1 MSKIV
6 SLQTNAS
13 KVALAGLLAASLC
26 GGSMMV
32 GASTAYAGEVTISNT
47 ATETDANALSYNAT
61 KLFNATN
68 NADGS
73 VSSITWVNDDT
84 KNAVLG
90 VITAN
95 DPAYAGGTNAQA
107 AAEWIASKVTG
118 TDSTTIV
125 DASSIANQIAV
136 AVSGKAATKTL
147 GSGTATTLES
157 GYWLFVTNSNSTR
170 NAVDNAGTSPIFAV
184 VGGGA
189 LTITPKTGTPT
200 VNKTIKNDQTD
211 KYGKVADSQV
221 GQVVE
226 YELAGTV
233 ASNIATY
240 STYSYTFTDK
250 LSAGIELTSTDDV
263 KVTIDGTDVTAKATI
278 GYADN
283 NLTVAFDNLLAAKSG
298 INASSNVA
306 VTYKAKLTSAAVIGG
321 AGNPNTV
328 TLTYSNNPNTDSN
341 NPNTDSKGTST
352 PSTARDYAFKLHLVN
367 SDKAT
372 NQKLAGAKFTIQATG
387 ADDAESKNLYVQVD
401 GTLGPQAY
409 EFKTGAD
416 GTFDVA
422 GLDAGTYTV
431 TEVAAPPAAGSPD
444 AAYKPLS
451 SPFTFTIAPEY
462 NADTQ
467 ALTNLRLTVEGNAN
481 AIAGLDTSDNN
492 TLDADDGSAVN
503 TANGMVNVTVANE
516 KAIKLPLTGEQ
527 GIALVMG
534 AGLVIVAVSAVS
546 LSRRRR
552 EED

>member
-1 MSKIV
+1 MYKMV

-47 ATETDANALSYNAT
+47 ADANALSYNAF
-61 KLFNATN
+61 KLFNATKN
-68 NADGS
+68 DDGS
-73 VSSITWVNDDT
+73 VSSITWVNDDI
-84 KNAVLG
+84 KNAVLD

-95 DPAYAGGTNAQA
+95 DPAYTGGTNAQA

-118 TDSTTIV
+118 TGSTTIV

-136 AVSGKAATKTL
+136 AVSGKAATETL

-157 GYWLFVTNSNSTR
+157 GYWLFVTNVKSTGEV
-170 NAVDNAGTSPIFAV
+170 VDNAGTSPIFAV
-184 VGGGA
+184 VGGDA

-200 VNKTIKNDQTD
+200 VNKTIKNDQAGE
-211 KYGKVADSQV
+211 YSKVADSQV

-226 YELAGTV
+226 YKLAGTV

-240 STYSYTFTDK
+240 STYSYRFDDE

-263 KVTIDGTDVTAKATI
+263 KVTIDGTDVTAKADI
-278 GYADN
+278 HYAHN
-283 NLTVAFDNLLAAKSG
+283 TLTVAFDNLLAAKDG
-298 INASSNVA
+298 INASSNVT

-321 AGNPNTV
+321 AGNSNTV
-328 TLTYSNNPNTDSN
+328 TLRYSNNPGTKSE
-341 NPNTDSKGTST
+341 GTST
-352 PSTARDYAFKLHLVN
+352 SSTARDYAFKLHLVK

-372 NQKLAGAKFTIQATG
+372 NQKLAGAKFTIQPTEANG
-387 ADDAESKNLYVQVD
+387 AESKNLYVQAD
-401 GTLGPQAY
+401 GTLDQRVY
-409 EFKTGAD
+409 EFETGAD

-431 TEVAAPPAAGSPD
+431 TEVAVPSAAGSPD

-451 SPFTFTIAPEY
+451 SSFTFTIAPEY

-467 ALTNLRLTVEGNAN
+467 ALTNLGLTVAGNAN

-492 TLDADDGSAVN
+492 TLDADNGSAVN
-503 TANGMVNVTVANE
+503 TAHGMVNVTVANE

-534 AGLVIVAVSAVS
+534 AGLVIVAVSAMS

>member
-1 MSKIV
+1 MYKMV

-32 GASTAYAGEVTISNT
+32 GASTAYAGEVTISKT
-47 ATETDANALSYNAT
+47 ATETDANALSYNAF
-61 KLFNATN
+61 KLFNATKN
-68 NADGS
+68 DDGR
-73 VSSITWVNDDT
+73 VSNITWVNDDI

-90 VITAN
+90 VITAK
-95 DPAYAGGTNAQA
+95 DPAYTGGTNAQA

-118 TDSTTIV
+118 TGSTTIV

-136 AVSGKAATKTL
+136 AVSGKTATETL

-250 LSAGIELTSTDDV
+250 LSTGIELTSTDDV
-263 KVTIDGTDVTAKATI
+263 KVIIDDTDVTAKATI

-283 NLTVAFDNLLAAKSG
+283 NLTVAFNNLLDAKGG
-298 INASSNVA
+298 INANSNVT

-328 TLTYSNNPNTDSN
+328 TLTYSN

-372 NQKLAGAKFTIQATG
+372 NQKLAGAKFTIQPTEANG
-387 ADDAESKNLYVQVD
+387 AGSKNLYVQAD

-431 TEVAAPPAAGSPD
+431 TEVAVPSAAGSSD

-451 SPFTFTIAPEY
+451 SSFTFTIAPEY

-467 ALTNLRLTVEGNAN
+467 ALTNLGLTVEGNAN

>member
-1 MSKIV
+1 MYKMV

-32 GASTAYAGEVTISNT
+32 GASTAYAGEVTISKT
-47 ATETDANALSYNAT
+47 ATETGENVLSYNAF
-61 KLFNATN
+61 KLFNATKN
-68 NADGS
+68 DDGS
-73 VSSITWVNDDT
+73 VSNITWVNDDI

-95 DPAYAGGTNAQA
+95 DPAYAGGINAQA

-118 TDSTTIV
+118 TGSTTIV

-136 AVSGKAATKTL
+136 AVSGKAATETL

-157 GYWLFVTNSNSTR
+157 GYWLFVTNFNSTQGV
-170 NAVDNAGTSPIFAV
+170 VDNAGTSPIFAV
-184 VGGGA
+184 VGGDA

-211 KYGKVADSQV
+211 EYGKVADSQV

-263 KVTIDGTDVTAKATI
+263 KVTIDDTDVTAKATI

-283 NLTVAFDNLLAAKSG
+283 NLTVAFNNLLAAKDG
-298 INASSNVA
+298 INANSKVT

-328 TLTYSNNPNTDSN
+328 TLTYSNNPNTNSE
-341 NPNTDSKGTST
+341 GTSI

-387 ADDAESKNLYVQVD
+387 ADDAGSKNLYVQAD

-431 TEVAAPPAAGSPD
+431 TEVAVPSATGSPD
-444 AAYKPLS
+444 VAYKPLS
-451 SPFTFTIAPEY
+451 SSFTFTIVPEY

-467 ALTNLRLTVEGNAN
+467 ALTNLGLTVEGNAN

-503 TANGMVNVTVANE
+503 TAHGMVNVTVANE

-534 AGLVIVAVSAVS
+534 AGLVIVAVSAMS

>member
-1 MSKIV
+1 MYKMV

-32 GASTAYAGEVTISNT
+32 GASTAYAGEVTINNT
-47 ATETDANALSYNAT
+47 ADANALSYNAF
-61 KLFNATN
+61 KLFNATKN
-68 NADGS
+68 DDGS
-73 VSSITWVNDDT
+73 VSSITWVNDDI

-95 DPAYAGGTNAQA
+95 DPAYTGGTNAQA

-118 TDSTTIV
+118 TDRTTII

-136 AVSGKAATKTL
+136 AVSGKAATETL

-157 GYWLFVTNSNSTR
+157 GYWLFVTNFNSTQ
-170 NAVDNAGTSPIFAV
+170 NAVDKAGTSPIFAV
-184 VGGGA
+184 VGGDA

-200 VNKTIKNDQTD
+200 VNKTIKNDQAGE
-211 KYGKVADSQV
+211 YGKVADSQV

-226 YELAGTV
+226 YKLAGTV

-240 STYSYTFTDK
+240 STYSYTFTDE

-263 KVTIDGTDVTAKATI
+263 KVAIDGTDVTAKATI
-278 GYADN
+278 GYADKK
-283 NLTVAFDNLLAAKSG
+283 LTVAFNNLFAAKDG
-298 INASSNVA
+298 INASSNVT

-321 AGNPNTV
+321 AGNSNTV
-328 TLTYSNNPNTDSN
+328 TLTYSNNPNTNSE
-341 NPNTDSKGTST
+341 GTST
-352 PSTARDYAFKLHLVN
+352 SSAARDYAFKLHLVK

-372 NQKLAGAKFTIQATG
+372 NQKLAGAKFTIQPTEANG
-387 ADDAESKNLYVQVD
+387 AESKNLYVQAD
-401 GTLGPQAY
+401 GTLDQRAY
-409 EFKTGAD
+409 EFETGAD

-431 TEVAAPPAAGSPD
+431 TEVAVPSAAGSPD

-451 SPFTFTIAPEY
+451 SSFTFTIAPEY

-467 ALTNLRLTVEGNAN
+467 ALTNLGLTVAGNAN

-503 TANGMVNVTVANE
+503 IANGMINVTVANE

>member
-1 MSKIV
+1 MYKMV

-32 GASTAYAGEVTISNT
+32 GASTAYAGEVTISKT
-47 ATETDANALSYNAT
+47 ATETDANALSYNAF
-61 KLFNATN
+61 KLFNATKN
-68 NADGS
+68 DDGS
-73 VSSITWVNDDT
+73 VSSITWVNDDI

-95 DPAYAGGTNAQA
+95 DPAYTGGTNAQA

-118 TDSTTIV
+118 TGSTTIV

-136 AVSGKAATKTL
+136 AVSGKAATETL

-184 VGGGA
+184 VGGDA

-200 VNKTIKNDQTD
+200 VNKTIKNDQAGE
-211 KYGKVADSQV
+211 YGKVADSQV

-226 YELAGTV
+226 YKLAGTV

-240 STYSYTFTDK
+240 STYSYTFTDE
-250 LSAGIELTSTDDV
+250 LSAGIELTSINDV

-278 GYADN
+278 GYADKK
-283 NLTVAFDNLLAAKSG
+283 LTVAFNNLFAAKDG
-298 INASSNVA
+298 INANSKVT

-321 AGNPNTV
+321 AGNSNTV
-328 TLTYSNNPNTDSN
+328 TLTYSNNPNTNSE
-341 NPNTDSKGTST
+341 GTST
-352 PSTARDYAFKLHLVN
+352 SSAARDYAFKLHLVK

-372 NQKLAGAKFTIQATG
+372 NQKLAGAKFTIQPTEANG
-387 ADDAESKNLYVQVD
+387 AESKNLYVQAD
-401 GTLGPQAY
+401 GTLDQRAH
-409 EFKTGAD
+409 EFETSAD

-431 TEVAAPPAAGSPD
+431 TEVAVPSAAGSPD

-451 SPFTFTIAPEY
+451 SSFTFTIAPEY
-462 NADTQ
+462 NEDTQ
-467 ALTNLRLTVEGNAN
+467 ALTNLGLTVAGNAN

-503 TANGMVNVTVANE
+503 IANGMVNVTVANE

>member
-1 MSKIV
+1 MHKMV

-32 GASTAYAGEVTISNT
+32 GASTAYAGEVTISKT
-47 ATETDANALSYNAT
+47 ATETDANALSYNAF

-68 NADGS
+68 NDDGS
-73 VSSITWVNDDT
+73 VSNITWVNDDT
-84 KNAVLG
+84 KNAVLD

-118 TDSTTIV
+118 TGSTTIV

-136 AVSGKAATKTL
+136 AVSGKAATETL

-157 GYWLFVTNSNSTR
+157 GYWLFVTNSNSTKG
-170 NAVDNAGTSPIFAV
+170 AVDNAGTSPIFAV
-184 VGGGA
+184 VGGNA

-200 VNKTIKNDQTD
+200 VNKTIKSDQAGE
-211 KYGKVADSQV
+211 YGKVADSQV

-226 YELAGTV
+226 YKLAGTV

-240 STYSYTFTDK
+240 STYSYTFTDE
-250 LSAGIELTSTDDV
+250 LSAGIELTSTKEV
-263 KVTIDGTDVTAKATI
+263 KVTIDNTDVTAKADI
-278 GYADN
+278 HYADN
-283 NLTVAFDNLLAAKSG
+283 KLTVAFDNLFAAKDG
-298 INASSNVA
+298 INANSNVT
-306 VTYKAKLTSAAVIGG
+306 VTYRAKLTSAAVIGG
-321 AGNPNTV
+321 AGNSNTV
-328 TLTYSNNPNTDSN
+328 ALTYSN

-352 PSTARDYAFKLHLVN
+352 LSAARDYAFKLHLVK

-387 ADDAESKNLYVQVD
+387 ADGAGSKNLYVQAD
-401 GTLGPQAY
+401 GTLGPDAHKF
-409 EFKTGAD
+409 ETGTD

-431 TEVAAPPAAGSPD
+431 TEVAAPSAAGSPD

-451 SPFTFTIAPEY
+451 SSFTFTIAPEY
-462 NADTQ
+462 DADTQ
-467 ALTNLRLTVEGNAN
+467 ALTNLGLTVAGNAN

-503 TANGMVNVTVANE
+503 TAHGMVNVTVANE

-534 AGLVIVAVSAVS
+534 AGLVIVAVSAMS

>member
-1 MSKIV
+1 MYKMV
-6 SLQTNAS
+6 SLQMNAS

-32 GASTAYAGEVTISNT
+32 GASTAYAGEVTISKT
-47 ATETDANALSYNAT
+47 ATETDANALSYNAF
-61 KLFNATN
+61 KLFNATKN
-68 NADGS
+68 DDGS
-73 VSSITWVNDDT
+73 VSSITWVNDDI

-90 VITAN
+90 VIKEH

-118 TDSTTIV
+118 TGSTTIV

-157 GYWLFVTNSNSTR
+157 GYWLFVTNSKSTNER
-170 NAVDNAGTSPIFAV
+170 VDNAGTSPIFAV
-184 VGGGA
+184 VGGDA

-200 VNKTIKNDQTD
+200 VNKTIKNDQAGE
-211 KYGKVADSQV
+211 YSKVADSQV

-226 YELAGTV
+226 YKLAGTV

-240 STYSYTFTDK
+240 STYSYRFDDE

-263 KVTIDGTDVTAKATI
+263 KVTIDGTDVTAKADI
-278 GYADN
+278 HYAHN
-283 NLTVAFDNLLAAKSG
+283 TLTVAFDNLLAAKDG
-298 INASSNVA
+298 INASSNVT

-321 AGNPNTV
+321 AGNSNTV
-328 TLTYSNNPNTDSN
+328 TLRYSNNPGTKSE
-341 NPNTDSKGTST
+341 GTST
-352 PSTARDYAFKLHLVN
+352 SSTARDYAFKLHLVK

-372 NQKLAGAKFTIQATG
+372 NQKLAGAKFTIQPTEANG
-387 ADDAESKNLYVQVD
+387 AESNDLYVQAD
-401 GTLGPQAY
+401 GTLDQRAY
-409 EFKTGAD
+409 GFETGAD

-431 TEVAAPPAAGSPD
+431 TEVAVPSAAGSPD
-444 AAYKPLS
+444 VAYKPLS
-451 SPFTFTIAPEY
+451 SSFTFTIVPEY

-467 ALTNLRLTVEGNAN
+467 ALTNLGLTVAGNAN

-503 TANGMVNVTVANE
+503 TAHGMVNVTVANE
-516 KAIKLPLTGEQ
+516 KTIKLPLTGEQ

-534 AGLVIVAVSAVS
+534 AGLVIVAVSAMS

>member
-1 MSKIV
+1 MYKMI
-6 SLQTNAS
+6 SLKTNAP

-26 GGSMMV
+26 GGSMMA
-32 GASTAYAGEVTISNT
+32 GASTAYAGDVTINKT
-47 ATETDANALSYNAT
+47 ATETDANALSYNAF

-73 VSSITWVNDDT
+73 VSDITWANDDI

-95 DPAYAGGTNAQA
+95 DPAYAGTTAQA

-136 AVSGKAATKTL
+136 AVSGKAVTKTL
-147 GSGTATTLES
+147 DSGKAAALES
-157 GYWLFVTNSNSTR
+157 GYWLFVTNSNSTQ
-170 NAVDNAGTSPIFAV
+170 NVVDNAGTSPIFAV
-184 VGGGA
+184 VGGDA

-200 VNKTIKNDQTD
+200 VDKTIKNDQTGE
-211 KYGKVADSQV
+211 YGKVADSQV

-226 YELAGTV
+226 YKLAGTV

-240 STYSYTFTDK
+240 STYSYTFTDE

-263 KVTIDGTDVTAKATI
+263 KVAIDGTDVTAKAAI

-283 NLTVAFDNLLAAKSG
+283 KLTVAFDNLLKAKDG
-298 INASSNVA
+298 INASSKVV

-328 TLTYSNNPNTDSN
+328 TLEYSNNPGTKSE
-341 NPNTDSKGTST
+341 GTST
-352 PSTARDYAFKLHLVN
+352 PSTARDYAFKLHLVK

-387 ADDAESKNLYVQVD
+387 ADDAGSKDLYVQAD
-401 GTLGPQAY
+401 GTLGKDAY
-409 EFKTGAD
+409 EFETGAD

-431 TEVAAPPAAGSPD
+431 KEVAVPQAAGSPD

-451 SPFTFTIAPEY
+451 SAFTFTIAPEY
-462 NADTQ
+462 DADTQ
-467 ALTNLRLTVEGNAN
+467 ALTNLGLTVAGNAN
-481 AIAGLDTSDNN
+481 AIAGLDTRDNN
-492 TLDADDGSAVN
+492 ILDADDGSA
-503 TANGMVNVTVANE
+503 ANAADGVVNVTVANE

-527 GIALVMG
+527 GIALAMG

>member
-1 MSKIV
+1 MYKMV

-32 GASTAYAGEVTISNT
+32 GASTAYAGEVTIGKT

-73 VSSITWVNDDT
+73 VSDITWVNDDT
-84 KNAVLG
+84 KNAVLD
-90 VITAN
+90 VIKEH
-95 DPAYAGGTNAQA
+95 DPAYAGTTAQA
-107 AAEWIASKVTG
+107 AAEWIASKVAG

-136 AVSGKAATKTL
+136 AVSGKAATETL

-157 GYWLFVTNSNSTR
+157 GYWLFVTNSNSTQ

-184 VGGGA
+184 VGGDA

-200 VNKTIKNDQTD
+200 VNKTIKNDQTGE
-211 KYGKVADSQV
+211 YGKVADSQV

-283 NLTVAFDNLLAAKSG
+283 NLTVAFDNDNLLAAKDG
-298 INASSNVA
+298 INANSKVT

-328 TLTYSNNPNTDSN
+328 TLTYSN

-387 ADDAESKNLYVQVD
+387 ADDAGSKNLYVQAD

-409 EFKTGAD
+409 EFEIGAD

-431 TEVAAPPAAGSPD
+431 TEVAVPSAAGSPD
-444 AAYKPLS
+444 VAYKPLS
-451 SPFTFTIAPEY
+451 SSFTFTIAPEY

-467 ALTNLRLTVEGNAN
+467 ALTNLGLTVAGNAN
-481 AIAGLDTSDNN
+481 AIAGLDTSNNN

-503 TANGMVNVTVANE
+503 TAHGMVNVTVANE

>member
-1 MSKIV
+1 MYKMV

-32 GASTAYAGEVTISNT
+32 GASTAYAGEVTISKT

-73 VSSITWVNDDT
+73 VSNITWVNDDT
-84 KNAVLG
+84 KNAVLD
-90 VITAN
+90 VIKKH

-118 TDSTTIV
+118 TDSTTII

-136 AVSGKAATKTL
+136 AVSGKAATETL

-157 GYWLFVTNSNSTR
+157 GYWLFVTNFNSTQG
-170 NAVDNAGTSPIFAV
+170 AVDNAGTSPIFAV
-184 VGGGA
+184 VGGDA

-200 VNKTIKNDQTD
+200 VNKTIKNDQTGE
-211 KYGKVADSQV
+211 YGKVADSQV

-226 YELAGTV
+226 YKLAGTV

-240 STYSYTFTDK
+240 STYSYRFDDE
-250 LSAGIELTSTDDV
+250 LSDGIELTSTDDV
-263 KVTIDGTDVTAKATI
+263 KVTIDGTDVTAKADI
-278 GYADN
+278 HYAHN
-283 NLTVAFDNLLAAKSG
+283 TLTVAFDNLLAAKDG
-298 INASSNVA
+298 INASSNVT

-321 AGNPNTV
+321 AGNSNTV
-328 TLTYSNNPNTDSN
+328 TLRYSNNPGTKSE
-341 NPNTDSKGTST
+341 GTST
-352 PSTARDYAFKLHLVN
+352 SSTTRDYAFKLHLVK

-372 NQKLAGAKFTIQATG
+372 NQKLAGAKFTIQATEANG
-387 ADDAESKNLYVQVD
+387 AESKNLYVQAD
-401 GTLGPQAY
+401 GTLDQRAY
-409 EFKTGAD
+409 EFETGAD

-431 TEVAAPPAAGSPD
+431 TEVAVPSAAGSPD
-444 AAYKPLS
+444 AVYKRLS
-451 SPFTFTIAPEY
+451 SSFTFTIAPEY

-503 TANGMVNVTVANE
+503 TAHGMVNVTVANE

>member
-1 MSKIV
+1 MHKMV

-32 GASTAYAGEVTISNT
+32 GVSTAYAGEVTINNT
-47 ATETDANALSYNAT
+47 ADANALSYNAF
-61 KLFNATN
+61 KLFNATKN
-68 NADGS
+68 DDGS

-95 DPAYAGGTNAQA
+95 DPAYAGTTAQA
-107 AAEWIASKVTG
+107 AAEWIASKVAG

-136 AVSGKAATKTL
+136 AVSGKAATETL
-147 GSGTATTLES
+147 GSGTAITLES
-157 GYWLFVTNSNSTR
+157 GYWLFVTNSNSTQ

-184 VGGGA
+184 VGGDA

-200 VNKTIKNDQTD
+200 VNKTIKNDQTGE
-211 KYGKVADSQV
+211 YGKVADSQV

-283 NLTVAFDNLLAAKSG
+283 NLTVAFDNDNLFDAKGG
-298 INASSNVA
+298 INANSKVTVA
-306 VTYKAKLTSAAVIGG
+306 YKAKLTSAAVIGG

-328 TLTYSNNPNTDSN
+328 TLTYSN

-387 ADDAESKNLYVQVD
+387 ADDAESKNLYVQAD
-401 GTLGPQAY
+401 GTLGPDAH

-431 TEVAAPPAAGSPD
+431 TEVAVPSATGSPD
-444 AAYKPLS
+444 VAYKPLS
-451 SPFTFTIAPEY
+451 SSFTFTIVPEY

-467 ALTNLRLTVEGNAN
+467 ALTNLGLTVAGNAN

>member
-1 MSKIV
+1 MYKMV

-32 GASTAYAGEVTISNT
+32 GVSTAYAGEVTISKT
-47 ATETDANALSYNAT
+47 ATETDANALSYNAF
-61 KLFNATN
+61 KLFNATKN
-68 NADGS
+68 DDGS
-73 VSSITWVNDDT
+73 VSSITWVNDDI

-90 VITAN
+90 VIKKH

-118 TDSTTIV
+118 TGSTTIV

-157 GYWLFVTNSNSTR
+157 GYWLFVTNSNSTQ

-184 VGGGA
+184 VGGDA
-189 LTITPKTGTPT
+189 LTITSKTGTPT
-200 VNKTIKNDQTD
+200 VNKTIKNDQAD

-283 NLTVAFDNLLAAKSG
+283 TLTVAFDNLFAAKGG
-298 INASSNVA
+298 INANSKVT
-306 VTYKAKLTSAAVIGG
+306 VTYRAKLTSAAVIGG

-328 TLTYSNNPNTDSN
+328 TLTYSN

-387 ADDAESKNLYVQVD
+387 ADDAGSKNLYVQAD

-409 EFKTGAD
+409 KFEIGAD

-431 TEVAAPPAAGSPD
+431 TEVAVPSAAGSPD

-451 SPFTFTIAPEY
+451 SSFTFTIAPEY

-467 ALTNLRLTVEGNAN
+467 ALTNLGLTVAGNVN

-492 TLDADDGSAVN
+492 TLDADNGSAVD
-503 TANGMVNVTVANE
+503 TAHGMVNVTVANE

-534 AGLVIVAVSAVS
+534 AGLVIVAVSAMS

>member
-1 MSKIV
+1 MYKMV

-32 GASTAYAGEVTISNT
+32 GASTAYAGEVTISKT
-47 ATETDANALSYNAT
+47 ATETDANALSYNAF
-61 KLFNATN
+61 KLFNATKN
-68 NADGS
+68 DDGS

-95 DPAYAGGTNAQA
+95 DPAYAGTTAQA

-118 TDSTTIV
+118 TGSTTIV

-170 NAVDNAGTSPIFAV
+170 NAVDKAGTSPIFAV
-184 VGGGA
+184 VGGDA

-200 VNKTIKNDQTD
+200 VNKTIKNDQTG

-250 LSAGIELTSTDDV
+250 LSAGIELTSINDV

-278 GYADN
+278 GYADS
-283 NLTVAFDNLLAAKSG
+283 NLTVAFDNLLDAKGG
-298 INASSNVA
+298 INANSNVT
-306 VTYKAKLTSAAVIGG
+306 VTYRAKLTSAAVIGG

-328 TLTYSNNPNTDSN
+328 TLTYSNNPNTNSE
-341 NPNTDSKGTST
+341 GTSI

-387 ADDAESKNLYVQVD
+387 ADDAESKNLYVQAD
-401 GTLGPQAY
+401 GTLGPDAY
-409 EFKTGAD
+409 EFKIGTD

-431 TEVAAPPAAGSPD
+431 TEVAVPSAAGSPD

-451 SPFTFTIAPEY
+451 SSFTFTIAPEY

-467 ALTNLRLTVEGNAN
+467 ALTNLGLTVAGNAN

-492 TLDADDGSAVN
+492 TLDADNGSAVN

-534 AGLVIVAVSAVS
+534 AGLVIVAVSAAS

>member
-1 MSKIV
+1 MYKMV

-32 GASTAYAGEVTISNT
+32 GASTAYAGEVTISKT

-73 VSSITWVNDDT
+73 VSNITWVNDDT
-84 KNAVLG
+84 KNAVLD
-90 VITAN
+90 VIKKH

-118 TDSTTIV
+118 TGSTTIV

-136 AVSGKAATKTL
+136 AVSGKTVTETL
-147 GSGTATTLES
+147 DSGKKITLES
-157 GYWLFVTNSNSTR
+157 GYWLFVTNVKSTGE
-170 NAVDNAGTSPIFAV
+170 AVDKAGTSPIFAV
-184 VGGGA
+184 VGGDA

-211 KYGKVADSQV
+211 EYGKVADSQV

-283 NLTVAFDNLLAAKSG
+283 NLTVAFDNLLAAKDG
-298 INASSNVA
+298 INANSNVT

-328 TLTYSNNPNTDSN
+328 TLTYSNNPNTNSE
-341 NPNTDSKGTST
+341 GTST

-387 ADDAESKNLYVQVD
+387 ADDAGSKNLYVQAD
-401 GTLGPQAY
+401 GTLGKQAH
-409 EFKTGAD
+409 EFEIGAD

-431 TEVAAPPAAGSPD
+431 TEVAVPSAAGSSD
-444 AAYKPLS
+444 VAYKPLS

-462 NADTQ
+462 NADTR
-467 ALTNLRLTVEGNAN
+467 ALTNLGLTVAGNAN

-534 AGLVIVAVSAVS
+534 AGLVIVAVSAMS

>member
-1 MSKIV
+1 MYKMV

-32 GASTAYAGEVTISNT
+32 GASTAYAGQVTISNT
-47 ATETDANALSYNAT
+47 ADANALSYNAF
-61 KLFNATN
+61 KLFNATKN
-68 NADGS
+68 DDGS
-73 VSSITWVNDDT
+73 VSSITWVNDDI

-118 TDSTTIV
+118 TDRTTIV

-136 AVSGKAATKTL
+136 AVSGKAATETL

-157 GYWLFVTNSNSTR
+157 GYWLFVTNSNSTKD
-170 NAVDNAGTSPIFAV
+170 AVNKAGTSPIFAV
-184 VGGGA
+184 VGGDA

-240 STYSYTFTDK
+240 RTYSYTFTDE
-250 LSAGIELTSTDDV
+250 LSAGIELTSTKEV
-263 KVTIDGTDVTAKATI
+263 KVTIDNTDVTAKADI
-278 GYADN
+278 HYADN
-283 NLTVAFDNLLAAKSG
+283 NLTVAFDNLFAAKGG
-298 INASSNVA
+298 INANSKVTVA
-306 VTYKAKLTSAAVIGG
+306 YKAKLTSAAVIGG

-328 TLTYSNNPNTDSN
+328 TLTYSN

-372 NQKLAGAKFTIQATG
+372 NQKLAGAKFTIQPTEANG
-387 ADDAESKNLYVQVD
+387 AGSKNLYVQAD

-409 EFKTGAD
+409 EFKTSTD

-431 TEVAAPPAAGSPD
+431 TEVAVPSAAGSPD
-444 AAYKPLS
+444 AVYKPLS
-451 SPFTFTIAPEY
+451 SSFTFTIAPEY

-467 ALTNLRLTVEGNAN
+467 ALTNLRLTVAGNAN

-527 GIALVMG
+527 GIALVMD

>member
-1 MSKIV
+1 MHKMV

-32 GASTAYAGEVTISNT
+32 GASTAYAGEVTISKT
-47 ATETDANALSYNAT
+47 ATETDANALSYNAF
-61 KLFNATN
+61 KLFNATKN
-68 NADGS
+68 DDGS
-73 VSSITWVNDDT
+73 VSSITWVNDDI
-84 KNAVLG
+84 KNAVRG

-118 TDSTTIV
+118 TGSTTIV

-136 AVSGKAATKTL
+136 AVSGKAAATETL

-157 GYWLFVTNSNSTR
+157 GYWLFVTNSNSTQ

-184 VGGGA
+184 VGGDA

-221 GQVVE
+221 GQDVE

-250 LSAGIELTSTDDV
+250 LSAGIELTRINDV
-263 KVTIDGTDVTAKATI
+263 KVAIDGTDVTAEATI

-283 NLTVAFDNLLAAKSG
+283 TLTVAFDNLFAAKGG
-298 INASSNVA
+298 INANSKVT

-328 TLTYSNNPNTDSN
+328 TLTYSNNPNTDT
-341 NPNTDSKGTST
+341 NTDSKGTST

-372 NQKLAGAKFTIQATG
+372 NQKLAGAKFTIQPTEANG
-387 ADDAESKNLYVQVD
+387 AGSKNLYVQAD

-409 EFKTGAD
+409 EFKTSAD

-431 TEVAAPPAAGSPD
+431 TEVAVPSAAGSPD
-444 AAYKPLS
+444 VAYKPLS
-451 SPFTFTIAPEY
+451 SSFTFTIAPEY

-467 ALTNLRLTVEGNAN
+467 TLTNLGLTVAGNAN
-481 AIAGLDTSDNN
+481 AIAGLDTSNNN

-503 TANGMVNVTVANE
+503 TAHGMVNVTVANE

-534 AGLVIVAVSAVS
+534 AGLVIVAVSAMS

>member
-1 MSKIV
+1 M
-6 SLQTNAS
+6 
-13 KVALAGLLAASLC
+13 
-26 GGSMMV
+26 
-32 GASTAYAGEVTISNT
+32 
-47 ATETDANALSYNAT
+47 
-61 KLFNATN
+61 
-68 NADGS
+68 
-73 VSSITWVNDDT
+73 
-84 KNAVLG
+84 
-90 VITAN
+90 
-95 DPAYAGGTNAQA
+95 
-107 AAEWIASKVTG
+107 
-118 TDSTTIV
+118 
-125 DASSIANQIAV
+125 
-136 AVSGKAATKTL
+136 SGKAATETL

-184 VGGGA
+184 VGGDA

-200 VNKTIKNDQTD
+200 VNKTIKNDQTGE
-211 KYGKVADSQV
+211 YGKVADSQV

-226 YELAGTV
+226 YKLAGTV

-240 STYSYTFTDK
+240 STYSYTFTDE

-263 KVTIDGTDVTAKATI
+263 KVTIDGIDVTANAAI
-278 GYADN
+278 GYAHN
-283 NLTVAFDNLLAAKSG
+283 KLTVAFDNLFAAKDGIDANG
-298 INASSNVA
+298 INANSNVT

-321 AGNPNTV
+321 AGNSNTV
-328 TLTYSNNPNTDSN
+328 ALTYSN

-352 PSTARDYAFKLHLVN
+352 SSAARDYAFRLHLVK

-387 ADDAESKNLYVQVD
+387 ADGAESNDLYVQAD
-401 GTLGPQAY
+401 GTLGPDAH
-409 EFKTGAD
+409 EFETGAD

-431 TEVAAPPAAGSPD
+431 TEVAAPSAAGSPD
-444 AAYKPLS
+444 AAYKLLS
-451 SPFTFTIAPEY
+451 SSFTFTIVPEY

-492 TLDADDGSAVN
+492 TLDADNGSAVN
-503 TANGMVNVTVANE
+503 AAKGVVNVTVANE

-534 AGLVIVAVSAVS
+534 VGLVIVAVSAVS

>member
-1 MSKIV
+1 M
-6 SLQTNAS
+6 
-13 KVALAGLLAASLC
+13 
-26 GGSMMV
+26 
-32 GASTAYAGEVTISNT
+32 
-47 ATETDANALSYNAT
+47 
-61 KLFNATN
+61 
-68 NADGS
+68 
-73 VSSITWVNDDT
+73 
-84 KNAVLG
+84 G
-90 VITAN
+90 VITEK

-118 TDSTTIV
+118 TGSTTIV

-136 AVSGKAATKTL
+136 AVSGKSVTETL

-157 GYWLFVTNSNSTR
+157 GYWLFVTNADSTKD
-170 NAVDNAGTSPIFAV
+170 AVNKAGTSPIFAV
-184 VGGGA
+184 VGGNA

-200 VNKTIKNDQTD
+200 VNKTIKNDQTGE
-211 KYGKVADSQV
+211 YGKVADSQV

-226 YELAGTV
+226 YKLTGTV

-240 STYSYTFTDK
+240 STYSYTFTDE
-250 LSAGIELTSTDDV
+250 LSAGIKLTSTDDV
-263 KVTIDGTDVTAKATI
+263 KVTIDGIDVTANAAI
-278 GYADN
+278 HYADTDN
-283 NLTVAFDNLLAAKSG
+283 KLTVAFDNLFTAKAG
-298 INASSNVA
+298 INANSNVT

-321 AGNPNTV
+321 AGNSNTV
-328 TLTYSNNPNTDSN
+328 ALTYSN

-352 PSTARDYAFKLHLVN
+352 SSAARDYAFRLHLVK

-387 ADDAESKNLYVQVD
+387 ADGAESNDRYVQAD
-401 GTLGPQAY
+401 GTLGPDAY
-409 EFKTGAD
+409 KFETRAD

-431 TEVAAPPAAGSPD
+431 TEVAAPSAAGSPD

-451 SPFTFTIAPEY
+451 STFTFTIAPEY

-467 ALTNLRLTVEGNAN
+467 ALTNLGLTVAGNAN

-492 TLDADDGSAVN
+492 TLDADNGSA
-503 TANGMVNVTVANE
+503 ANAADGVVNVTVANE

>member
-1 MSKIV
+1 MYKMV

-32 GASTAYAGEVTISNT
+32 GASTAYAGEVTISKT
-47 ATETDANALSYNAT
+47 ATETGENALSYNAC
-61 KLFNATN
+61 KLFNATKN
-68 NADGS
+68 DDGS
-73 VSSITWVNDDT
+73 VSNITWVNDDI

-95 DPAYAGGTNAQA
+95 DPAYAGTTAQA

-118 TDSTTIV
+118 TGSTTIV

-184 VGGGA
+184 VGGDA

-250 LSAGIELTSTDDV
+250 LSAGIELTSTDYV
-263 KVTIDGTDVTAKATI
+263 KVAIDGTDVTAKATI

-283 NLTVAFDNLLAAKSG
+283 TLTVAFDNLLAAKDG
-298 INASSNVA
+298 INANSNVT

-328 TLTYSNNPNTDSN
+328 TLTYSNNPNTNSE
-341 NPNTDSKGTST
+341 GTSI

-387 ADDAESKNLYVQVD
+387 ADDAGSKNLYVQAD

-431 TEVAAPPAAGSPD
+431 TEVAVPSAAGSPD

-451 SPFTFTIAPEY
+451 SSFTFTIAPEY

-467 ALTNLRLTVEGNAN
+467 TLTNLGLTVAGNAN
-481 AIAGLDTSDNN
+481 AIAGLDTSNNN

-503 TANGMVNVTVANE
+503 TAHGMVNVTVANE

-534 AGLVIVAVSAVS
+534 AGLVIVAVSAMS

>member
-1 MSKIV
+1 MYKMA

-32 GASTAYAGEVTISNT
+32 GASTAYAGEVTISKT

-61 KLFNATN
+61 KLFNATK

-73 VSSITWVNDDT
+73 VSDITWVNDDI

-90 VITAN
+90 VIKKH
-95 DPAYAGGTNAQA
+95 DPAYAGTTAQA
-107 AAEWIASKVTG
+107 AAEWIASKVAGTG
-118 TDSTTIV
+118 STTIV

-136 AVSGKAATKTL
+136 AVSGKAVTETL

-157 GYWLFVTNSNSTR
+157 GYWLFVTNSNSTQ

-184 VGGGA
+184 VGGDA

-200 VNKTIKNDQTD
+200 VDKTIKNDQTD
-211 KYGKVADSQV
+211 EYGKVADSQV
-221 GQVVE
+221 GQDVE

-250 LSAGIELTSTDDV
+250 LSAGIELTSINDV

-283 NLTVAFDNLLAAKSG
+283 KLTVAFDNLFAAKGG
-298 INASSNVA
+298 INANSKVTVA
-306 VTYKAKLTSAAVIGG
+306 YKAKLTSAAVIGG

-328 TLTYSNNPNTDSN
+328 TLTYSN

-372 NQKLAGAKFTIQATG
+372 NQKLAGAKFTIQPTEANG
-387 ADDAESKNLYVQVD
+387 AGSKNLYVQAD

-409 EFKTGAD
+409 EFKTSTD

-431 TEVAAPPAAGSPD
+431 TEVAVPSAAGSPD
-444 AAYKPLS
+444 VAYKPLS
-451 SPFTFTIAPEY
+451 SSFTFTIAPEY

-467 ALTNLRLTVEGNAN
+467 TLTNLGLTVAGNAN

-492 TLDADDGSAVN
+492 TLDADNDSAVD
-503 TANGMVNVTVANE
+503 TAHGMVNVTVANE

-534 AGLVIVAVSAVS
+534 AGLVIVAVSAMS

>member
-1 MSKIV
+1 MYKMV
-6 SLQTNAS
+6 ALQTNAS

-32 GASTAYAGEVTISNT
+32 GASTAYAGEVTISKT
-47 ATETDANALSYNAT
+47 ATETDANALSYNAF

-68 NADGS
+68 NDDGS
-73 VSSITWVNDDT
+73 VSDITWVNDDI
-84 KNAVLG
+84 KNAVLD

-118 TDSTTIV
+118 TGSTTIV

-157 GYWLFVTNSNSTR
+157 GYWLFVTNANSTKD
-170 NAVDNAGTSPIFAV
+170 AVNKAGTSPIFAV
-184 VGGGA
+184 VGGDA

-200 VNKTIKNDQTD
+200 VNKTIKSDQTGE
-211 KYGKVADSQV
+211 YGKVADSQV

-226 YELAGTV
+226 YKLAGTV

-240 STYSYTFTDK
+240 STYSYTFTDE

-263 KVTIDGTDVTAKATI
+263 KVTIDGTDVTANAAI
-278 GYADN
+278 GYADKK
-283 NLTVAFDNLLAAKSG
+283 LTVAFDNLLAAKDG
-298 INASSNVA
+298 INASSNVT

-321 AGNPNTV
+321 AGNSNTV
-328 TLTYSNNPNTDSN
+328 ALTYSN

-352 PSTARDYAFKLHLVN
+352 SSAARDYAFKLHLVK

-387 ADDAESKNLYVQVD
+387 ADGAGSNDRYVQAD
-401 GTLGPQAY
+401 GTLGPDAH
-409 EFKTGAD
+409 EFETGTD

-431 TEVAAPPAAGSPD
+431 KEVAVPSAAGSSD
-444 AAYKPLS
+444 AAYKQLS
-451 SPFTFTIAPEY
+451 SAFTFTIAPEY

-467 ALTNLRLTVEGNAN
+467 ALTNLGLTVAGNAN

-492 TLDADDGSAVN
+492 TLDADNGSA
-503 TANGMVNVTVANE
+503 ANADHGVVNVTVANE

>member
-1 MSKIV
+1 MHKMV

-32 GASTAYAGEVTISNT
+32 GASTAYAGEVTISKT
-47 ATETDANALSYNAT
+47 ATETDANALSYNAF
-61 KLFNATN
+61 KLFNATKN
-68 NADGS
+68 DDGS

-95 DPAYAGGTNAQA
+95 DPAYAGTTAQA
-107 AAEWIASKVTG
+107 AAEWIASKVAG

-136 AVSGKAATKTL
+136 AVSGKTVTKTL
-147 GSGTATTLES
+147 DSGTATTLES
-157 GYWLFVTNSNSTR
+157 GYWLFVTNFNSTQG
-170 NAVDNAGTSPIFAV
+170 AVDNAGTSPIFAV
-184 VGGGA
+184 VGGNA

-211 KYGKVADSQV
+211 EYGKVADSQV

-250 LSAGIELTSTDDV
+250 LSAGIELTSINDI

-283 NLTVAFDNLLAAKSG
+283 NLTVAFDNLLDAKGG
-298 INASSNVA
+298 INANSKVT

-321 AGNPNTV
+321 AGNSNTV
-328 TLTYSNNPNTDSN
+328 TLRYSNNPGTKSE
-341 NPNTDSKGTST
+341 GTST
-352 PSTARDYAFKLHLVN
+352 SSTARDYAFKLHLVK

-372 NQKLAGAKFTIQATG
+372 NQKLAGAKFTIQPTEANG
-387 ADDAESKNLYVQVD
+387 AESKNLYVQAD
-401 GTLGPQAY
+401 GTLDQRAY
-409 EFKTGAD
+409 EFETGAD

-431 TEVAAPPAAGSPD
+431 TEVAVPSAAGSPD

-451 SPFTFTIAPEY
+451 SSFTFTIAPEY

-467 ALTNLRLTVEGNAN
+467 TLTNLGLTVAGNAN

-534 AGLVIVAVSAVS
+534 AGLVIVAVSAMS

>member
-1 MSKIV
+1 MYKMV
-6 SLQTNAS
+6 SLQTNVP

-32 GASTAYAGEVTISNT
+32 GASTAYAGEVTISKT
-47 ATETDANALSYNAT
+47 ATETDENALSYNAF
-61 KLFNATN
+61 KLFNATKN
-68 NADGS
+68 DDGS

-84 KNAVLG
+84 RNAVLG

-95 DPAYAGGTNAQA
+95 DPAYAGTTAQA

-118 TDSTTIV
+118 TGSTTIV

-136 AVSGKAATKTL
+136 AVSGKTATETL

-157 GYWLFVTNSNSTR
+157 GYWLFVTDFNSTQ

-184 VGGGA
+184 VGGDA
-189 LTITPKTGTPT
+189 LTIIPKTGTPT

-250 LSAGIELTSTDDV
+250 LSTGIELTRINDV
-263 KVTIDGTDVTAKATI
+263 KVAIDGTDVTAEATI

-283 NLTVAFDNLLAAKSG
+283 NLTVAFDNLLAAKGG
-298 INASSNVA
+298 INANSKVT

-321 AGNPNTV
+321 VGNPNTV
-328 TLTYSNNPNTDSN
+328 TLTYSN

-387 ADDAESKNLYVQVD
+387 ADDTGSKDLYVQAD

-409 EFKTGAD
+409 EFKTSTD

-431 TEVAAPPAAGSPD
+431 TEVAVPPAAGSPD
-444 AAYKPLS
+444 APSPYKPLS
-451 SPFTFTIAPEY
+451 SSFTFTIAPEY

-467 ALTNLRLTVEGNAN
+467 ALTNLGLTVAGNAN

-534 AGLVIVAVSAVS
+534 AGLVIVAVSAMS

>member
-1 MSKIV
+1 
-6 SLQTNAS
+6 
-13 KVALAGLLAASLC
+13 
-26 GGSMMV
+26 MMV
-32 GASTAYAGEVTISNT
+32 GASTAYAGEVTISKT
-47 ATETDANALSYNAT
+47 ATETDANALSYNAF

-73 VSSITWVNDDT
+73 VSNITWVNDDI

-90 VITAN
+90 VIIAN

-118 TDSTTIV
+118 TGSTTIV

-136 AVSGKAATKTL
+136 AVSGKAVTETL
-147 GSGTATTLES
+147 ASGTATTLES
-157 GYWLFVTNSNSTR
+157 GYWLFVTNANSTKD
-170 NAVDNAGTSPIFAV
+170 AVNKAGTSPIFAV
-184 VGGGA
+184 VGGDA

-211 KYGKVADSQV
+211 EYGKVADSQV

-226 YELAGTV
+226 YKLAGTV

-283 NLTVAFDNLLAAKSG
+283 NLTVAFDNLLAAKDG
-298 INASSNVA
+298 INANSKVT

-328 TLTYSNNPNTDSN
+328 ALTYSN

-352 PSTARDYAFKLHLVN
+352 SSAAHDYAFKLHLVK

-387 ADDAESKNLYVQVD
+387 ADGAESNDPYVQAD
-401 GTLGPQAY
+401 GTLGQRAY

-431 TEVAAPPAAGSPD
+431 TEVAAPQAAGSPD

-451 SPFTFTIAPEY
+451 STFTFTIAPEY
-462 NADTQ
+462 DADTQ
-467 ALTNLRLTVEGNAN
+467 ALTNLGLTVAGNAN
-481 AIAGLDTSDNN
+481 AIAGLDASDNN
-492 TLDADDGSAVN
+492 TLDADNGSA
-503 TANGMVNVTVANE
+503 ANAADGVVNVTVANE

>member
-1 MSKIV
+1 MYKMV
-6 SLQTNAS
+6 SLQTNIP

-32 GASTAYAGEVTISNT
+32 GASTAYAGEVTIRNT
-47 ATETDANALSYNAT
+47 ADANALSYNAF
-61 KLFNATN
+61 KLFNATKN
-68 NADGS
+68 DDGS

-95 DPAYAGGTNAQA
+95 DPAYATLATPNAQA

-118 TDSTTIV
+118 TGSTTIV

-136 AVSGKAATKTL
+136 AVSGKTATETL

-157 GYWLFVTNSNSTR
+157 GYWLFVTNFNSTQ
-170 NAVDNAGTSPIFAV
+170 NAVDKAGTSPIFAV
-184 VGGGA
+184 VGGDA

-200 VNKTIKNDQTD
+200 VNKTIKNDQTGE
-211 KYGKVADSQV
+211 YGKVADSQV

-240 STYSYTFTDK
+240 STYSYTFTDE

-263 KVTIDGTDVTAKATI
+263 KVTIDGTDVTAKAAI
-278 GYADN
+278 HYADTDN
-283 NLTVAFDNLLAAKSG
+283 KLTVAFDNLFAAKDG
-298 INASSNVA
+298 INANSNVT

-321 AGNPNTV
+321 AGNSNTV
-328 TLTYSNNPNTDSN
+328 ALTYSN

-352 PSTARDYAFKLHLVN
+352 SSAARDYAFKLHLVK

-387 ADDAESKNLYVQVD
+387 ADGAESNDLYVQAD
-401 GTLGPQAY
+401 GTLGPDAHKF
-409 EFKTGAD
+409 ETRAD

-431 TEVAAPPAAGSPD
+431 TEVAVPSAAGSPD
-444 AAYKPLS
+444 VAYKPLS
-451 SPFTFTIAPEY
+451 SSFTFTIAPEY

-467 ALTNLRLTVEGNAN
+467 ALTNLGLTVAGNAN

-534 AGLVIVAVSAVS
+534 TGLVIVAVSAVS

>member
-1 MSKIV
+1 MHKMV

-32 GASTAYAGEVTISNT
+32 GASTAYAGEVTIGKT
-47 ATETDANALSYNAT
+47 ATETDANALSYNAF
-61 KLFNATN
+61 KLFNATKN
-68 NADGS
+68 DDGS

-90 VITAN
+90 VIRKH
-95 DPAYAGGTNAQA
+95 DPAYAGTTAQA

-118 TDSTTIV
+118 TGSTTIV

-136 AVSGKAATKTL
+136 AVSGKAAATKTL

-157 GYWLFVTNSNSTR
+157 GYWLFVTNSNSTQ

-184 VGGGA
+184 VGGDA

-221 GQVVE
+221 GQDVK

-263 KVTIDGTDVTAKATI
+263 KVAIDDTDVTAKATI

-283 NLTVAFDNLLAAKSG
+283 TLTVAFDNLFAAKGG
-298 INASSNVA
+298 INANSKVT

-328 TLTYSNNPNTDSN
+328 TLTYSNNPNTNSE
-341 NPNTDSKGTST
+341 GTST

-372 NQKLAGAKFTIQATG
+372 NQKLAGAKFTIQPTEANG
-387 ADDAESKNLYVQVD
+387 AGSKNLYVQAD

-409 EFKTGAD
+409 EFEIGAD

-431 TEVAAPPAAGSPD
+431 TEVAVPSAAGSPD
-444 AAYKPLS
+444 VAYKPLS
-451 SPFTFTIAPEY
+451 SSFTFTIAPEY

-467 ALTNLRLTVEGNAN
+467 ALTNLGLTVAGNAN
-481 AIAGLDTSDNN
+481 AIAGLDTSNNN

-503 TANGMVNVTVANE
+503 TAHGMVNVTVANE

>member
-1 MSKIV
+1 MI
-6 SLQTNAS
+6 
-13 KVALAGLLAASLC
+13 
-26 GGSMMV
+26 V
-32 GASTAYAGEVTISNT
+32 GASTAYAGEVTIGKT

-73 VSSITWVNDDT
+73 VSDITWVNDDT
-84 KNAVLG
+84 KNAVLD
-90 VITAN
+90 VIKEH

-125 DASSIANQIAV
+125 DASSIANEIATAARLASV
-136 AVSGKAATKTL
+136 TKTLDSGKAI
-147 GSGTATTLES
+147 TLES
-157 GYWLFVTNSNSTR
+157 GYWLFVTNVKSTGEV
-170 NAVDNAGTSPIFAV
+170 VDNAGTSPIFAV
-184 VGGGA
+184 VGGDA
-189 LTITPKTGTPT
+189 LIITPKTGTPT
-200 VNKTIKNDQTD
+200 VNKTIKNDQAGE
-211 KYGKVADSQV
+211 YSKVADSQV

-226 YELAGTV
+226 YKLAGTV

-240 STYSYTFTDK
+240 STYSYRFDDE

-263 KVTIDGTDVTAKATI
+263 KVTIDGTDVTAKADI
-278 GYADN
+278 HYAHN
-283 NLTVAFDNLLAAKSG
+283 TLTVAFDNLLAAKDG
-298 INASSNVA
+298 INASSNVT

-321 AGNPNTV
+321 AGNSNTV
-328 TLTYSNNPNTDSN
+328 TLRYSNNPGTKSE
-341 NPNTDSKGTST
+341 GTST
-352 PSTARDYAFKLHLVN
+352 SSTARDYAFKLHLVK

-372 NQKLAGAKFTIQATG
+372 NQKLAGAKFTIQPTEANG
-387 ADDAESKNLYVQVD
+387 AESKNLYVQAD
-401 GTLGPQAY
+401 GTLDQRVY
-409 EFKTGAD
+409 EFETGAD

-431 TEVAAPPAAGSPD
+431 TEVAVPSAAGSPD

-451 SPFTFTIAPEY
+451 SSFTFTIAPEY

-467 ALTNLRLTVEGNAN
+467 ALTNLGLTVAGNAN

-492 TLDADDGSAVN
+492 TLDADNGSAVN

-534 AGLVIVAVSAVS
+534 VGLVIVAVSAVS

>member
-1 MSKIV
+1 MYKMV

-32 GASTAYAGEVTISNT
+32 GASTAYAGEVIISNT
-47 ATETDANALSYNAT
+47 ADANALSYNAF
-61 KLFNATN
+61 KLFNATKN
-68 NADGS
+68 DDGS

-95 DPAYAGGTNAQA
+95 DPAYTGGTNAQA

-118 TDSTTIV
+118 TGSTTIV

-136 AVSGKAATKTL
+136 AVSGKAATETL

-157 GYWLFVTNSNSTR
+157 GYWLFVTNASSTQ
-170 NAVDNAGTSPIFAV
+170 NAVDKAGTSPIFAV
-184 VGGGA
+184 VGGDA

-221 GQVVE
+221 GQDVE
-226 YELAGTV
+226 YKLVGTV

-240 STYSYTFTDK
+240 STYSYTFTDE

-263 KVTIDGTDVTAKATI
+263 KVAIDGIDVTAKATI
-278 GYADN
+278 GYADKK
-283 NLTVAFDNLLAAKSG
+283 LTVAFDNLLDDNLLAAEHG
-298 INASSNVA
+298 INANSKVI
-306 VTYKAKLTSAAVIGG
+306 VTYKVKLTSAAVIGG
-321 AGNPNTV
+321 AGNSNTV
-328 TLTYSNNPNTDSN
+328 TLTYSNNPNTNSE
-341 NPNTDSKGTST
+341 GTST
-352 PSTARDYAFKLHLVN
+352 SSAARDYAFKLHLVK

-372 NQKLAGAKFTIQATG
+372 NQKLAGAKFTIQPTEANG
-387 ADDAESKNLYVQVD
+387 AESKNLYVQAD
-401 GTLGPQAY
+401 GTLDQRAH
-409 EFKTGAD
+409 EFETGAD

-431 TEVAAPPAAGSPD
+431 KEVAVPSAAGS
-444 AAYKPLS
+444 YKPLS
-451 SPFTFTIAPEY
+451 SSFTFTIAPEY

-467 ALTNLRLTVEGNAN
+467 ALTNLGLTVAGNAN

-503 TANGMVNVTVANE
+503 IANGMVNVTVANE

>member
-1 MSKIV
+1 MYKMV

-32 GASTAYAGEVTISNT
+32 GASTAYAGEVTINNT
-47 ATETDANALSYNAT
+47 ADANALSYNAT

-73 VSSITWVNDDT
+73 VSNITWVNDDT
-84 KNAVLG
+84 KNAVLD
-90 VITAN
+90 VIKKH

-118 TDSTTIV
+118 TDSTTII

-136 AVSGKAATKTL
+136 AVSGKAVTETL
-147 GSGTATTLES
+147 DSGKKITLES
-157 GYWLFVTNSNSTR
+157 GYWLFVTNFNPTQ
-170 NAVDNAGTSPIFAV
+170 NAVDKAGTSPIFAV

-200 VNKTIKNDQTD
+200 VNKTIKNDQTNE
-211 KYGKVADSQV
+211 YGKVADSQV

-240 STYSYTFTDK
+240 STYSYRFDDE
-250 LSAGIELTSTDDV
+250 LSDGIELTSTDDV
-263 KVTIDGTDVTAKATI
+263 KVTIDGTDVTAKADI
-278 GYADN
+278 HYAYN
-283 NLTVAFDNLLAAKSG
+283 KLTVAFDNLLAAKDG
-298 INASSNVA
+298 INASSNVT

-321 AGNPNTV
+321 AGNSNTV
-328 TLTYSNNPNTDSN
+328 TLRYSNNPGTKSE
-341 NPNTDSKGTST
+341 GTST
-352 PSTARDYAFKLHLVN
+352 SSTARDYAFKLHLVK

-372 NQKLAGAKFTIQATG
+372 NQKLAGAKFTIQPAEANG
-387 ADDAESKNLYVQVD
+387 AESKNLYVQAD
-401 GTLGPQAY
+401 GTLDQRAY
-409 EFKTGAD
+409 EFETGAD

-431 TEVAAPPAAGSPD
+431 TEVAVPSAAGSPD

-451 SPFTFTIAPEY
+451 SSFTFTIAPEY

-467 ALTNLRLTVEGNAN
+467 TLTNLGLTVAGNAN

-492 TLDADDGSAVN
+492 TLDADNGSAVN
-503 TANGMVNVTVANE
+503 AANGVVNVTVANE

-527 GIALVMG
+527 GIALAMG

>member
-1 MSKIV
+1 MYKMV

-47 ATETDANALSYNAT
+47 ADANALSYNAF
-61 KLFNATN
+61 KLFNATKN
-68 NADGS
+68 DDGS
-73 VSSITWVNDDT
+73 VSSITWVNDDI
-84 KNAVLG
+84 KNAVSG
-90 VITAN
+90 VIKKH

-118 TDSTTIV
+118 TDRTTIV

-136 AVSGKAATKTL
+136 AVSGKAATETL

-157 GYWLFVTNSNSTR
+157 GYWLFVTNSNSTKD
-170 NAVDNAGTSPIFAV
+170 AVNKAGTSPIFAV
-184 VGGGA
+184 VGGDA

-240 STYSYTFTDK
+240 RTYSYTFTDK
-250 LSAGIELTSTDDV
+250 LSAGIELTSINDV

-278 GYADN
+278 GYADK
-283 NLTVAFDNLLAAKSG
+283 NLTVAFDNLFAAKGG
-298 INASSNVA
+298 INANSKVT

-328 TLTYSNNPNTDSN
+328 TLTYSN

-387 ADDAESKNLYVQVD
+387 ADDAGSKNLYVQAD

-409 EFKTGAD
+409 KFEIGAD

-431 TEVAAPPAAGSPD
+431 TEVAVPSAAGFPD
-444 AAYKPLS
+444 VAYKPLS
-451 SPFTFTIAPEY
+451 SSFTFTIAPEY

-467 ALTNLRLTVEGNAN
+467 ALTNLGLTVAGNAN

-503 TANGMVNVTVANE
+503 TADGMVNVTVANE

>member
-1 MSKIV
+1 MYKMV
-6 SLQTNAS
+6 SLQTNIP

-26 GGSMMV
+26 VGSMMV
-32 GASTAYAGEVTISNT
+32 GASTAYAGEVTIGKT
-47 ATETDANALSYNAT
+47 ATETDANALSYNAF
-61 KLFNATN
+61 KLFNATK

-73 VSSITWVNDDT
+73 VSSITWVNDDI

-95 DPAYAGGTNAQA
+95 DPAYAVTTAQA

-118 TDSTTIV
+118 TGSTTIV

-136 AVSGKAATKTL
+136 AVSGKAAATETL

-157 GYWLFVTNSNSTR
+157 GYWLFVTNSNSTQ

-184 VGGGA
+184 VGGDA

-221 GQVVE
+221 GQDVE

-250 LSAGIELTSTDDV
+250 LSAGIELTRINDV
-263 KVTIDGTDVTAKATI
+263 KVAIDGTDVTAEATI

-283 NLTVAFDNLLAAKSG
+283 TLTVAFNNLLDAKGG
-298 INASSNVA
+298 INANSNVT

-328 TLTYSNNPNTDSN
+328 ALTYSNNPNTN
-341 NPNTDSKGTST
+341 SKGTST

-372 NQKLAGAKFTIQATG
+372 NQKLAGAKFTIQPTEANG
-387 ADDAESKNLYVQVD
+387 AGSKNLYVQAD

-431 TEVAAPPAAGSPD
+431 EEVAVPSAAGSPD
-444 AAYKPLS
+444 VAYKPLS
-451 SPFTFTIAPEY
+451 SSFTFTIAPEY

-467 ALTNLRLTVEGNAN
+467 ALTNLGLTVAGNAN

-492 TLDADDGSAVN
+492 TLDAADGSAVN

-534 AGLVIVAVSAVS
+534 AGLVIVAVSAMS

>member
-1 MSKIV
+1 MYKMV

-32 GASTAYAGEVTISNT
+32 GASTAYAGEVTISKT
-47 ATETDANALSYNAT
+47 ATETDANALSYNAF
-61 KLFNATN
+61 KLFNATKN
-68 NADGS
+68 DDGS
-73 VSSITWVNDDT
+73 VSSITWVNDDIM
-84 KNAVLG
+84 NAVLG

-95 DPAYAGGTNAQA
+95 DPAYAGTTAQA
-107 AAEWIASKVTG
+107 AAEWIASKVAG

-136 AVSGKAATKTL
+136 AVSGKAATETL

-157 GYWLFVTNSNSTR
+157 GYWLFVTNSNSTQ

-184 VGGGA
+184 VGGDA

-200 VNKTIKNDQTD
+200 VNKTIKNDQTGE
-211 KYGKVADSQV
+211 YGKVADSQV

-250 LSAGIELTSTDDV
+250 LSAGIELTSINDV

-283 NLTVAFDNLLAAKSG
+283 NLTVAFDNLLTAKGG
-298 INASSNVA
+298 INANSKVT

-328 TLTYSNNPNTDSN
+328 TLTYSNNPNTNSE
-341 NPNTDSKGTST
+341 GTSI

-387 ADDAESKNLYVQVD
+387 ADDAGSKNLYVQAD

-431 TEVAAPPAAGSPD
+431 TEVAAPSAAGSPD

-451 SPFTFTIAPEY
+451 SSFTFTIAPEY

-467 ALTNLRLTVEGNAN
+467 ALTNLGLTVAGNAN

-503 TANGMVNVTVANE
+503 TAHGMVNVTVANE

-534 AGLVIVAVSAVS
+534 AGLVIVAVSAMS

>member
-1 MSKIV
+1 MHKMV
-6 SLQTNAS
+6 SLQMNAS

-32 GASTAYAGEVTISNT
+32 GASTAYAGEVTISKT
-47 ATETDANALSYNAT
+47 ATETDANALSYNAF
-61 KLFNATN
+61 KLFNATKN
-68 NADGS
+68 DDGS
-73 VSSITWVNDDT
+73 VSSITWVNDDIM
-84 KNAVLG
+84 NAVLG
-90 VITAN
+90 VIKKH
-95 DPAYAGGTNAQA
+95 DPAYAGTTAQA

-118 TDSTTIV
+118 TGSTTIV

-136 AVSGKAATKTL
+136 AVSGKAATETL

-157 GYWLFVTNSNSTR
+157 GYWLFVTNSNSTQ
-170 NAVDNAGTSPIFAV
+170 NAVDKAGTSPIFAV

-211 KYGKVADSQV
+211 EYGKVADSQV
-221 GQVVE
+221 GQDVE

-250 LSAGIELTSTDDV
+250 LSAGIELTRINDV
-263 KVTIDGTDVTAKATI
+263 KVAIDGTDVTAKATI

-283 NLTVAFDNLLAAKSG
+283 TLTVAFDNLFAAKGG
-298 INASSNVA
+298 INANSKVTVA
-306 VTYKAKLTSAAVIGG
+306 YKAKLTSAAVIGG

-328 TLTYSNNPNTDSN
+328 TLTYSN

-372 NQKLAGAKFTIQATG
+372 NQKLAGAKFTIQPTEANG
-387 ADDAESKNLYVQVD
+387 AGSKNLYVQDD

-409 EFKTGAD
+409 EFKTSAD

-431 TEVAAPPAAGSPD
+431 TEVAVPSAAGSPD
-444 AAYKPLS
+444 VAYKPLS
-451 SPFTFTIAPEY
+451 SSFTFTIAPEY

-467 ALTNLRLTVEGNAN
+467 ALTNLGLTVAGNAN
-481 AIAGLDTSDNN
+481 AIAGLDTSNNN

-503 TANGMVNVTVANE
+503 TAHGMVNVTVANE